1 MEALSV
7 IVTCYNKVDFV
18 PPFLDLAKKILQ
30 EGFEIVIVD
39 DSSTDGSFEL
49 LQNFADTDPRVKLV
63 GLTENH
69 GSAHA
74 RNTGIEISSRSNLFF
89 LDIDDSCDV
98 SLLKSLTGD
107 LISTKSDL
115 LVANAQVQPEKTLLS
130 MPVDTRQ
137 NLCLTISSVSRQICQ
152 NMGYWRFIYSKR
164 MISQH
169 SIRFF
174 PTRDESNGSRF
185 ILDDAFWIILISTCQ
200 GKICIKPNN
209 EVLYVYNR
217 PESSL
222 ESWQRY
228 LNQVV
233 LVPNLCVAFLQEFN
247 QLKNV
252 NSKLLQENTIDW
264 LCNTTKV
271 LPMRLAIRS
280 SVFSFHYLKELHL
293 QVKLS
298 LSHFQIIRKIS
309 TLFFLC
315 MKNTL
320 NVRYRLAQVRNRLT
334 PFRGI

>member
-1 MEALSV
+1 MEDLSV

-74 RNTGIEISSRSNLFF
+74 RNTGIELSSRSNLFF

-98 SLLKSLTGD
+98 SQLKSLTGD
-107 LISTKSDL
+107 LTSTKSDL
-115 LVANAQVQPEKTLLS
+115 LVANLQVEPEKTLLR
-130 MPVDTRQ
+130 MPVDTGQ
-137 NLCLTISSVSRQICQ
+137 NLCLSISSVSRQICQ
-152 NMGYWRFIYSKR
+152 NMGYSRFIYSKR

-174 PTRDESNGSRF
+174 PTRDESNGSKF
-185 ILDDAFWIILISTCQ
+185 ILDDAFWVILISTCQ
-200 GKICIKPNN
+200 GKICITPINK
-209 EVLYVYNR
+209 VLYFYNR

-247 QLKNV
+247 SVKGLDHR
-252 NSKLLQENTIDW
+252 LLQRNTFEW
-264 LCNTTKV
+264 LFQTIKV
-271 LPMRLAIRS
+271 LPFKYMLNSGIFSTSLIYRLSSQTKNSVSTSHLLGHIFKSFLRSTKHSINIRS
-280 SVFSFHYLKELHL
+280 HL
-293 QVKLS
+293 RFM
-298 LSHFQIIRKIS
+298 HERKS
-309 TLFFLC
+309 
-315 MKNTL
+315 K
-320 NVRYRLAQVRNRLT
+320 V
-334 PFRGI
+334 

>member
-1 MEALSV
+1 LEDLSV

-98 SLLKSLTGD
+98 SQLKSATGD
-107 LISTKSDL
+107 LTSTKSDL
-115 LVANAQVQPEKTLLS
+115 LVANLQVEPEKTLLR
-130 MPVDTRQ
+130 MPIDTRQ
-137 NLCLTISSVSRQICQ
+137 NLCLSISSVSQQICQ
-152 NMGYWRFIYSKR
+152 TMGYSRFIYSKR

-174 PTRDESNGSRF
+174 PTRDESNGS
-185 ILDDAFWIILISTCQ
+185 
-200 GKICIKPNN
+200 K
-209 EVLYVYNR
+209 VLYFYNR

-233 LVPNLCVAFLQEFN
+233 LVPNLCTAFLQEFN
-247 QLKNV
+247 SVKGLDHR
-252 NSKLLQENTIDW
+252 LLQRNTFEW
-264 LCNTTKV
+264 LFQTIKV
-271 LPMRLAIRS
+271 LPFKYMLNSGIFSTSLIFRLSFQTKNSVSTSHLFGYILKSFLLSIKHSFNIRARLR
-280 SVFSFHYLKELHL
+280 FMHA
-293 QVKLS
+293 
-298 LSHFQIIRKIS
+298 RKS
-309 TLFFLC
+309 
-315 MKNTL
+315 K
-320 NVRYRLAQVRNRLT
+320 V
-334 PFRGI
+334 

>member
-1 MEALSV
+1 MEDLSV

-18 PPFLDLAKKILQ
+18 PPFLDLAKKILR

-39 DSSTDGSFEL
+39 DSSKDGSFEL

-98 SLLKSLTGD
+98 SQLKSLTGN

-115 LVANAQVQPEKTLLS
+115 LVANLQVEPEKTLLR
-130 MPVDTRQ
+130 MPVDTGQ
-137 NLCLTISSVSRQICQ
+137 NLCLSISSVSRQICQ
-152 NMGYWRFIYSKR
+152 TMGYSRFIYSKR

-185 ILDDAFWIILISTCQ
+185 ILDDAFWVILISTCQ
-200 GKICIKPNN
+200 GKICITPINK
-209 EVLYVYNR
+209 VVYFYNR

-233 LVPNLCVAFLQEFN
+233 LVPSLCVAFLQEFN
-247 QLKNV
+247 SVKGLDHR
-252 NSKLLQENTIDW
+252 LLQRNTFEW
-264 LCNTTKV
+264 LFQTIKV
-271 LPMRLAIRS
+271 LPFKYMLNSGIFSTSLIFRLSSQTKNGVSTSHLLGHIFKSFLCSTKNSINIRS
-280 SVFSFHYLKELHL
+280 HL
-293 QVKLS
+293 
-298 LSHFQIIRKIS
+298 
-309 TLFFLC
+309 
-315 MKNTL
+315 
-320 NVRYRLAQVRNRLT
+320 RLT
-334 PFRGI
+334 HARKSKV

>member
-1 MEALSV
+1 MEDLSV

-18 PPFLDLAKKILQ
+18 PPFLDLARKILQ

-63 GLTENH
+63 GLTKNH

-74 RNTGIEISSRSNLFF
+74 RNIGIEFSSRSNLFF

-98 SLLKSLTGD
+98 SQLKSLTGD
-107 LISTKSDL
+107 LTSTKSDL
-115 LVANAQVQPEKTLLS
+115 LVANLQVEPEKTLLR

-137 NLCLTISSVSRQICQ
+137 NLCLSISSVSRQICQ
-152 NMGYWRFIYSKR
+152 NMGYSRFIYSKR

-185 ILDDAFWIILISTCQ
+185 ILDDAFWVILISTCQ
-200 GKICIKPNN
+200 GKICITPINK
-209 EVLYVYNR
+209 VLYFYNR

-252 NSKLLQENTIDW
+252 DSKLLQENTIEL

-298 LSHFQIIRKIS
+298 LSFFQIVRKIS
-309 TLFFLC
+309 KLFFFC
-315 MKNTL
+315 IKNTL
-320 NVRYRLAQVRNRLT
+320 NVRYRLAQIRNRLT
-334 PFRGI
+334 LFGGI

>member
-1 MEALSV
+1 MEDLSV

-63 GLTENH
+63 GLIENH

-74 RNTGIEISSRSNLFF
+74 RNIGIEFSSRSNLFF

-98 SLLKSLTGD
+98 SQLKSLTGD
-107 LISTKSDL
+107 LTSTKSDL
-115 LVANAQVQPEKTLLS
+115 LVANLQVEPEKTLLR

-137 NLCLTISSVSRQICQ
+137 NLCLSISSVSRQICQ
-152 NMGYWRFIYSKR
+152 TMGYSRFIYSKR

-174 PTRDESNGSRF
+174 PTRDESNGSKF
-185 ILDDAFWIILISTCQ
+185 ILDDAFWVILISTCQ
-200 GKICIKPNN
+200 GKICITPINK
-209 EVLYVYNR
+209 VVYFYNR
-217 PESSL
+217 PESSSEL
-222 ESWQRY
+222 WQRY

-247 QLKNV
+247 SVKGLDHR
-252 NSKLLQENTIDW
+252 LLQRNTFEW
-264 LCNTTKV
+264 LFQTIKV
-271 LPMRLAIRS
+271 LPFKYMLNSGIFSTSLIFRLSSQTKNSVSTSHLLGHIFKSFLRSTKHSINIRS
-280 SVFSFHYLKELHL
+280 HL
-293 QVKLS
+293 GFM
-298 LSHFQIIRKIS
+298 HARKS
-309 TLFFLC
+309 
-315 MKNTL
+315 K
-320 NVRYRLAQVRNRLT
+320 V
-334 PFRGI
+334 